1 MIKLYDFILSGN
13 SYKIRLM
20 LSILGLEYESI
31 SVNLKAGEQKTPD
44 FLSINPFGQVPVLVD
59 GDLVF
64 RDSQAILVYLVQK
77 YGAASWLP
85 TEAESLGLVMQW
97 LSTANLDIQRSLAAA
112 RVYHLM
118 GRQLDIEVATAHA
131 HTVLGVINQHLAQRQ
146 WLECD
151 RPTLADIAC
160 FPYIALAADGKISL
174 ADYPHISAW
183 IARMKQLPG
192 YIGMPGL

>member
-31 SVNLKAGEQKTPD
+31 SVNLKAGEQKTPE
-44 FLSINPFGQVPVLVD
+44 FLTVNPFGQVPVLVD
-59 GDLVF
+59 GDFVL
-64 RDSQAILVYLVQK
+64 RDSQAILVYLAQK
-77 YGAASWLP
+77 YGGASWLP
-85 TEAESLGLVMQW
+85 ADAESLGLVMQW
-97 LSTANLDIQRSLAAA
+97 LSTSTLDIQRGLAAA

-118 GRQLDIEVATAHA
+118 GRKLDIEVATAHA
-131 HTVLGVINQHLAQRQ
+131 YGVLGVINQHLAKRQ

-160 FPYIALAADGKISL
+160 FPYIGLAADGKISL
-174 ADYPHISAW
+174 ADYPHVSAW
-183 IARMKQLPG
+183 IARIKQIPG
-192 YIGMPGL
+192 YIGMPGM